1 MMENFDSEDDN
12 ISRAS
17 SNRWSVMAFE
27 LPGSDILK
35 TGYLKKLKTKKDK
48 FFVLRST
55 SSSGPAR
62 LEYHD
67 SEKKFKAGQ
76 LPKRQIHLH
85 KCFNINKKSDT
96 RQKNCIALYL
106 VDECFAVIVKDA
118 AEMQVWLDLMLEH
131 QYEYLTDE
139 QLPYPHYDYIW
150 QVEIKP
156 KGLGVSKHLCGGY
169 RFCLQDTV
177 CFVRN
182 NSDKVDFEIQ
192 MMNIRRCGHKES
204 FFFMELGR
212 HSPTGS
218 GELWMQ
224 VDDTHIAQTMHEVL
238 LSAMREPFR
247 SRSNTSSSGRIRDA
261 EIESIES
268 RSREGSHGQSSLRNK
283 KKKVPRPGSA
293 LSPEI
298 PPIMP
303 QISTSPSSTHKV
315 TSDSFRER
323 GFSNSMEQQKARHDS
338 FTNKKPEIYGS
349 SPGGDLTI
357 VKHLDVKTPNSLETT
372 NSYLVMS
379 PTQRSVSPLRDPQE
393 RSGSSASEHEP
404 MPKMETG
411 YMDMKPG
418 SVGSG
423 GASTD
428 PGYIDMSL
436 STPPADKGAISQM
449 NSGYIPMGTGHAVR
463 LTASA
468 PIPIRQPKEPGYMEM
483 GPSSQPLPQIKEGGS
498 GEAYLPMTPSANSPL
513 PGTDTLRP
521 AKMICYLSDD
531 SMSGDLPKRSF
542 SLGSRPNTKTMRHHT
557 SHVEPKTKEEA
568 TDNGRW
574 LSAPH
579 LIAQKK
585 AQASHSYMNSESS
598 LASSPCQSLF
608 SEDSMMEMEYRPRA
622 TSESYR
628 PRTSSVGKILSQ
640 SRQRSSSYGQQS
652 KLAQLAHDVRRKVG
666 SFESVRNSAIDKQ
679 LFHRSSNDSI
689 GHLSFSSKA
698 SSSESLRLSS
708 RNSEYV
714 DMHLDKS
721 NDTGYID
728 MSIGTPKSTK
738 SSACHSRS
746 SSNQSLSSSPA
757 IVNSF
762 GIKQEPIHN
771 VKIIKSSDGNSQK
784 SSSLNVSSRS
794 SIASKSPCGSG
805 RESEDESYVPYA
817 PGISGDSQGQESR
830 SGSMSDKKTSS
841 RSNSLSSDRRPGSRS
856 GSFGS
861 EKNPDSR
868 SNSFGSRPGPRSGSF
883 KADPKTHKSS
893 RLGRHSP
900 KTSLVSPEAQK
911 SGDRKAA
918 KQSDDNQYI
927 DYEPGSVDIYVKTH
941 NPQAGSKDGE
951 CNTTIVS
958 RSTVQKPNA
967 QVPQYSMST
976 DPLFSAMLSLKQK
989 GVESEKS
996 ESEMV
1001 KNSEANSQ
1009 GKEDTTQ
1016 PKTMSSESYS
1026 YMEYAPDT
1034 SITVDSTFKSPEVA
1048 RSYFSH
1054 EASSKEEN
1062 ENKAPKN
1069 IAEKEDQTG
1078 SPKLPSSSQ
1087 PESANDGEGRKRKTS
1102 RKESGEA
1109 VVRQVMPMK
1118 TVLLDNSEEDDG
1130 YVGLDFGD
1138 NKRGTDSQHLSRPP
1152 LRVNITE
1159 GTSVDGDLY
1168 MRQNSRQKYSPVNN
1182 GAKFNS
1188 VTPQTGM
1195 KKKTSTSS
1203 LQDQDTLFKEDK
1215 KETEKSCESLNLK
1228 SPIPLSVTSS
1238 QELQK
1243 QNSMP
1248 CMAMESDPC
1257 NNIKR
1262 EEDLINRRSCS
1273 DLASEYEEM
1282 SLPAKGSKSGS
1293 TQQLSNEPALNY
1305 AKLDLGSC
1313 EEIPADQ
1320 RPRQTLHPSSPDET
1334 GPPVQGYAEIDF
1346 EMSDNLKNAR
1356 SKEKQPV
1363 KFSIE

>member
-1 MMENFDSEDDN
+1 MMEHFDSEDDN

-76 LPKRQIHLH
+76 LPKRQIYLH
-85 KCFNINKKSDT
+85 HCFNINKKSDT

-106 VDECFAVIVKDA
+106 VDECFAVVVKDA
-118 AEMQVWLDLMLEH
+118 GEMQIWLDLLLEH
-131 QYEYLTDE
+131 QYEYLTDY
-139 QLPYPHYDYIW
+139 QQPHPHYDYIW

-182 NSDKVDFEIQ
+182 NSNKVDFEIQ
-192 MMNIRRCGHKES
+192 MMNIRRCGHKEA

-224 VDDTHIAQTMHEVL
+224 VDDAYIAQSMHEVL

-247 SRSNTSSSGRIRDA
+247 SRSNTSSSGRLRDA
-261 EIESIES
+261 EMETHES
-268 RSREGSHGQSSLRNK
+268 RSREGSQGQGSLRNK
-283 KKKVPRPGSA
+283 KKKIPRPGSA
-293 LSPEI
+293 LPPEVNTL
-298 PPIMP
+298 P
-303 QISTSPSSTHKV
+303 QISTSPASSHKAP
-315 TSDSFRER
+315 SESFRER
-323 GFSNSMEQQKARHDS
+323 GLSNSMEQQKPRHDS
-338 FTNKKPEIYGS
+338 FTYKSPELYGS
-349 SPGGDLTI
+349 SPGPDSTI
-357 VKHLDVKTPNSLETT
+357 VKHLDVRSPNSVENP

-379 PTQRSVSPLRDPQE
+379 PTSRSISPFRDHPME
-393 RSGSSASEHEP
+393 RSGSSASDHEP
-404 MPKMETG
+404 VPRMEGG

-418 SVGSG
+418 SMGSNNPE
-423 GASTD
+423 
-428 PGYIDMSL
+428 PGYIDMS
-436 STPPADKGAISQM
+436 ISSPHSEKAASAQM
-449 NSGYIPMGTGHAVR
+449 NSGYIPMGAGHAGR
-463 LTASA
+463 IAASA

-498 GEAYLPMTPSANSPL
+498 GEAYLPMTPTANSPV
-513 PGTDTLRP
+513 PGSDNLRP
-521 AKMICYLSDD
+521 AKVVCYLSDD

-542 SLGSRPNTKTMRHHT
+542 SLGSKPSTTKTMRHHT
-557 SHVEPKTKEEA
+557 SYVEPKAKEET
-568 TDNGRW
+568 TDSGRW
-574 LSAPH
+574 QSAPH

-585 AQASHSYMNSESS
+585 AQATHTYMNTDSS
-598 LASSPCQSLF
+598 LGSSPLSQSLF

-640 SRQRSSSYGQQS
+640 ARQRSSSYGQQS

-666 SFESVRNSAIDKQ
+666 SFESVRHSSIDKQ
-679 LFHRSSNDSI
+679 LFHRTSNDSI
-689 GHLSFSSKA
+689 ERMSFSSKA
-698 SSSESLRLSS
+698 SSSESLRNSS

-714 DMHLDKS
+714 DMHLEKS

-728 MSIGTPKSTK
+728 MSIGTPKSAK

-757 IVNSF
+757 VINSF
-762 GIKQEPIHN
+762 GIKQESPSIK
-771 VKIIKSSDGNSQK
+771 VIKSSDGNAQK

-794 SIASKSPCGSG
+794 SIASRSPCGSG

-817 PGISGDSQGQESR
+817 PGISGENQVQETR
-830 SGSMSDKKTSS
+830 SGSLSDKKTSS
-841 RSNSLSSDRRPGSRS
+841 RSNSLSYEKRPGSRS

-868 SNSFGSRPGPRSGSF
+868 SNSFGTCSRPSPRSGSF
-883 KADPKTHKSS
+883 KADQKSHKGS

-900 KTSLVSPEAQK
+900 KASIVSSEAHK
-911 SGDRKAA
+911 SVDKKAG

-927 DYEPGSVDIYVKTH
+927 DYEPGSVDVGNLTE
-941 NPQAGSKDGE
+941 NPQ
-951 CNTTIVS
+951 TVS
-958 RSTVQKPNA
+958 RVAESNVVHESTTTVQKPSA
-967 QVPQYSMST
+967 QLPQYSMSA
-976 DPLFSAMLSLKQK
+976 DPLFSAMLLVKENK
-989 GVESEKS
+989 GGESESNKNTDTIPQTKKDNSVTKPKS
-996 ESEMV
+996 
-1001 KNSEANSQ
+1001 NSEN
-1009 GKEDTTQ
+1009 
-1016 PKTMSSESYS
+1016 YS

-1034 SITVDSTFKSPEVA
+1034 TITVDNSLKSPTVV
-1048 RSYFSH
+1048 RSYF
-1054 EASSKEEN
+1054 N
-1062 ENKAPKN
+1062 T
-1069 IAEKEDQTG
+1069 D
-1078 SPKLPSSSQ
+1078 SSSNEEKKNK
-1087 PESANDGEGRKRKTS
+1087 PTKDTTEKLETECSAKPPNNVPASLKSEPDRKLIKESKRESAVIK
-1102 RKESGEA
+1102 
-1109 VVRQVMPMK
+1109 QVLPMK
-1118 TVLLDNSEEDDG
+1118 AVLLDNTEDDDG

-1138 NKRGTDSQHLSRPP
+1138 NKRSSNFSYPP
-1152 LRVNITE
+1152 RSPIRGDPSE

-1168 MRQNSRQKYSPVNN
+1168 TRQDSRLRASPPNE
-1182 GAKFNS
+1182 GPKS
-1188 VTPQTGM
+1188 DQTVTTGL
-1195 KKKTSTSS
+1195 KKKPSVSS
-1203 LQDQDTLFKEDK
+1203 LQEQDNVFRDSK
-1215 KETEKSCESLNLK
+1215 KEIERSCESLNLK
-1228 SPIPLSVTSS
+1228 SPIPLSVTSN
-1238 QELQK
+1238 QELHK
-1243 QNSMP
+1243 QLSMP
-1248 CMAMESDPC
+1248 CMAMESEQSGD
-1257 NNIKR
+1257 NGQ
-1262 EEDLINRRSCS
+1262 EGDINRRSCS

-1282 SLPAKGSKSGS
+1282 SLPTVRSKSTS
-1293 TQQLSNEPALNY
+1293 SQQLPEGPTLNY
-1305 AKLDLGSC
+1305 AKLDLGSS
-1313 EEIPADQ
+1313 EEIPAEQ
-1320 RPRQTLHPSSPDET
+1320 KFRQTRHPSSPDDC
-1334 GPPVQGYAEIDF
+1334 GPPLQGYAEIDF

-1356 SKEKQPV
+1356 SKEKLPV

>member
-1 MMENFDSEDDN
+1 
-12 ISRAS
+12 
-17 SNRWSVMAFE
+17 
-27 LPGSDILK
+27 
-35 TGYLKKLKTKKDK
+35 
-48 FFVLRST
+48 
-55 SSSGPAR
+55 
-62 LEYHD
+62 
-67 SEKKFKAGQ
+67 
-76 LPKRQIHLH
+76 
-85 KCFNINKKSDT
+85 
-96 RQKNCIALYL
+96 
-106 VDECFAVIVKDA
+106 
-118 AEMQVWLDLMLEH
+118 
-131 QYEYLTDE
+131 
-139 QLPYPHYDYIW
+139 
-150 QVEIKP
+150 
-156 KGLGVSKHLCGGY
+156 
-169 RFCLQDTV
+169 
-177 CFVRN
+177 
-182 NSDKVDFEIQ
+182 
-192 MMNIRRCGHKES
+192 
-204 FFFMELGR
+204 
-212 HSPTGS
+212 
-218 GELWMQ
+218 
-224 VDDTHIAQTMHEVL
+224 
-238 LSAMREPFR
+238 
-247 SRSNTSSSGRIRDA
+247 
-261 EIESIES
+261 
-268 RSREGSHGQSSLRNK
+268 
-283 KKKVPRPGSA
+283 
-293 LSPEI
+293 
-298 PPIMP
+298 
-303 QISTSPSSTHKV
+303 
-315 TSDSFRER
+315 
-323 GFSNSMEQQKARHDS
+323 
-338 FTNKKPEIYGS
+338 
-349 SPGGDLTI
+349 
-357 VKHLDVKTPNSLETT
+357 
-372 NSYLVMS
+372 
-379 PTQRSVSPLRDPQE
+379 
-393 RSGSSASEHEP
+393 
-404 MPKMETG
+404 
-411 YMDMKPG
+411 
-418 SVGSG
+418 
-423 GASTD
+423 
-428 PGYIDMSL
+428 
-436 STPPADKGAISQM
+436 
-449 NSGYIPMGTGHAVR
+449 
-463 LTASA
+463 
-468 PIPIRQPKEPGYMEM
+468 
-483 GPSSQPLPQIKEGGS
+483 
-498 GEAYLPMTPSANSPL
+498 MTPSANSPL

-542 SLGSRPNTKTMRHHT
+542 SVGSRPNTKTMRHHT

-574 LSAPH
+574 QSAPH

-841 RSNSLSSDRRPGSRS
+841 RSNSLSSDKRPGSRS

-883 KADPKTHKSS
+883 KADQKTHKSS

-967 QVPQYSMST
+967 QVPKYSMST

-989 GVESEKS
+989 EVESEKS
-996 ESEMV
+996 KSEMV

-1069 IAEKEDQTG
+1069 IAEKDDQTG

-1159 GTSVDGDLY
+1159 GTSVDRDLY

-1248 CMAMESDPC
+1248 CMAIESDPC

-1320 RPRQTLHPSSPDET
+1320 RPRQTRHPSSPDET